1 MKTIRSFIAINIPA
15 KIRNKLEKIQDDLK
29 KSNAAL
35 QLVRPKNIHIT
46 LKFLGNVPVENIN
59 DIQYAINES
68 VSGFRIFSVSFEKIG
83 VFPNPEY
90 PRVIWVGIEKGVEEL
105 SLLNTKIENS
115 LSKFSLHQENRR
127 FQPHLTIA
135 RVRSDK
141 SRKRLSSILEK
152 LEDIEAGKMLA
163 KEICLMESILKPQGA
178 QHNILK
184 IFPLNRSEER
194 RVGKECRSRWSPYH

>member
-1 MKTIRSFIAINIPA
+1 MNTIRSFIAINIPA

-35 QLVRPKNIHIT
+35 QLVRPENIHIT
-46 LKFLGNVPVENIN
+46 LKFLGNVPVDSIN

-68 VSGFRIFSVSFEKIG
+68 VSGFMIFSVSFEKIG

-115 LSKFSLHQENRR
+115 LSGFSLHKENRK

-135 RVRSDK
+135 RVRSGK
-141 SRKRLSSILEK
+141 NRKRLVNILEELK
-152 LEDIEAGKMLA
+152 NIKAGEMLA
-163 KEICLMESILKPQGA
+163 KKICLMESMLKPQGA
-178 QHNILK
+178 QYNILK
-184 IFPLNRSEER
+184 TFLLNYLN
-194 RVGKECRSRWSPYH
+194 K